1 MTGVPEINFVN
12 KSKENNIDGFIY
24 KNISK
29 ENLINTIEQVLGGY
43 SIFPKGASV
52 KKDST
57 FLEDLTEKELKILT
71 LSCEGA
77 ERGEIAE
84 ILQISSGTLKNHI
97 SSILKKTDFPNMPKL
112 SIYCVA
118 NDYIVPNL
126 KE

>member
-1 MTGVPEINFVN
+1 LNYFLYKYPLKLNQDLEICIIQH
-12 KSKENNIDGFIY
+12 S
-24 KNISK
+24 
-29 ENLINTIEQVLGGY
+29 
-43 SIFPKGASV
+43 SV

-71 LSCEGA
+71 LYCEGA
-77 ERGEIAE
+77 EREEIAE